1 MSLATAGAVLAVTLL
16 GSTAPYVRS
25 RVDTGVASDPNA
37 HCFWWEGGSTL
48 TYHQS
53 QAGNAATTGDTE
65 FTAIRNAFSTWQ
77 QVMDQ
82 CGSLK
87 LVEGTRVASRDV
99 GYDQSTGAVNQ
110 NLILFRDISC
120 DLAAPSGDPCRQE
133 GFCGNKYD
141 CWWYPT
147 GTIALTT
154 STYDTNTGKLYDS
167 DVEFNA
173 ARFVFTAVDSPV
185 CTSQPYSQNCVAY
198 DVQNTMTH
206 EAGHVI
212 GLDHTDAPGSVMNPT
227 APAGETSKRSIDSGS
242 RSFVCDVY
250 PQGRQAVDC
259 VASKPKPTGGC
270 SATGAAGTGLLGAA
284 VVALGLVRALRRR
297 PCRGSP

>member
-1 MSLATAGAVLAVTLL
+1 MSVATAGAVLAVALL

-25 RVDTGVASDPNA
+25 KVDTGVTNDPNA
-37 HCFWWEGGSTL
+37 HCFWWEGGSTF

-53 QAGNAATTGDTE
+53 QAGNSATTGDTE
-65 FTAIRNAFSTWQ
+65 FTAIHNAFNSWQ

-82 CGSLK
+82 CGSLT
-87 LVEGTRVASRDV
+87 LAEGPRVTSRDV
-99 GYDQSTGAVNQ
+99 GYDQTAGAVNQ
-110 NLILFRDISC
+110 NIVVFRDISC
-120 DLAAPSGDPCRQE
+120 NIAAPSSDPCHQE
-133 GFCGNKYD
+133 GFCGNKFD
-141 CWWYPT
+141 CWWYPA

-154 STYDTNTGKLYDS
+154 STYDTNTGKLYDA

-173 ARFVFTAVDSPV
+173 ARFVFTTVDSPM
-185 CTSQPYSQNCVAY
+185 CASQPYSQSCVAY

-227 APAGETSKRSIDSGS
+227 APVGELSKRTIDSGS

-250 PQGRQAVDC
+250 PKGAKAVDC
-259 VASKPKPTGGC
+259 VATKPPPSGGC
-270 SATGAAGTGLLGAA
+270 SATGAAGSGLLGAA
-284 VVALGLVRALRRR
+284 AVALGLVRALRRR
-297 PCRGSP
+297 SRGHP